1 MFEVIDRTIDTA
13 SKSLNETIEVNLER
27 NLNILDQLKIKADD
41 AEKSWKKIEQ
51 IINMPKLK

>member
-27 NLNILDQLKIKADD
+27 NLNILDQLKIKADN

>member
-13 SKSLNETIEVNLER
+13 SKSLNEDTKVNLEK
-27 NLNILDQLKIKADD
+27 NLGILDQLKIKADD

>member
-13 SKSLNETIEVNLER
+13 SKSINENIEVNLER

>member
-27 NLNILDQLKIKADD
+27 NLNILDQLKMKADD

>member
-13 SKSLNETIEVNLER
+13 SKSLNENIEVNLER

>member
-51 IINMPKLK
+51 IINTPKLK

>member
-1 MFEVIDRTIDTA
+1 MSEVIDRTIDTA

>member
-27 NLNILDQLKIKADD
+27 NLNILDQLKIK
-41 AEKSWKKIEQ
+41 EES
-51 IINMPKLK
+51 NM

>member
-13 SKSLNETIEVNLER
+13 SKSINENIEVNLER
-27 NLNILDQLKIKADD
+27 NLIILDQLKIKADD

>member
-13 SKSLNETIEVNLER
+13 SKSFNETIEVNLER

>member
-27 NLNILDQLKIKADD
+27 NLNILDQIKIKADN

>member
-27 NLNILDQLKIKADD
+27 NLNFLDQLKIKADD

>member
-13 SKSLNETIEVNLER
+13 SKNLNETIEVNLER